1 MLTLVTFIFFV
12 SFLMSATC
20 IRFLLVRP
28 LEIFQPTSN
37 QLHHTHSGIIP
48 RIGGVGIFISY
59 LCIFLGV
66 VFWFSFDSNIVQ
78 THFAVFLGALLAFGL
93 GLVDDIFSLSARFKL
108 FFQISGST
116 LISL

>member
-12 SFLMSATC
+12 SFLMSAAC

-59 LCIFLGV
+59 LCIFLGYLLV
-66 VFWFSFDSNIVQ
+66 YFDSNFVQ
-78 THFAVFLGALLAFGL
+78 THLAVFWGHY
-93 GLVDDIFSLSARFKL
+93 
-108 FFQISGST
+108 
-116 LISL
+116 